1 MSAVAVKPAA
11 LAAQIVSATAA
22 MVTVGCVPL
31 PTVIVIALEVTR
43 FAEVQVALLVSL
55 QVTTLPFWSV
65 VVVNVLLLVPA
76 AIPFTNH
83 WYTGALPPLVAV
95 AVKVRELPWQIVV
108 VAVEIVTAGITC
120 GVIVTA
126 TLFEAA
132 VAAVT
137 QAALL
142 VRRQLTTSPLDK
154 VAELKLP
161 LLVPAGLPFTYHW

>member
-1 MSAVAVKPAA
+1 MLVAV
-11 LAAQIVSATAA
+11 IVAVGVCNGFTTIL
-22 MVTVGCVPL
+22 MVLLDTGVVL
-31 PTVIVIALEVTR
+31 
-43 FAEVQVALLVSL
+43 VQVALLVSL

-108 VAVEIVTAGITC
+108 VAVEIVTAGVTC
-120 GVIVTA
+120 GVIVTV
-126 TLFEAA
+126 TLFEAVVA
-132 VAAVT
+132 VVT

-142 VRRQLTTSPLDK
+142 VRRQLTTSPLDN
-154 VAELKLP
+154 VVELKLALP
-161 LLVPAGLPFTYHW
+161 VPAGLPFTYHW